1 LEGPLQVNEDT
12 RQPQDLTRTFRD
24 PVPLAPVEC
33 PQLDPVGA
41 TKILQR
47 AQRVFIQV
55 QLARLKLRWQAIRQL
70 DETHQRLAKF
80 RVLLGHIISKGE
92 IVRGAGPSKEDAR
105 VKAVLVSA
113 KGALKFIGL
122 QATGEADEKML
133 DGDGLATDALDDV
146 CPAVPSLQP
155 EFPLAARKSEEEAR
169 QLIDND
175 GKSPRPRLDQNSDL
189 RNSGVRHPEALR
201 DERLGFIRR
210 HWGERFAIYLRLLH
224 GELPV
229 LQACLGNHLLL
240 FVGTS
245 RLRHI
250 RLACAFNCSERA
262 SRSIKPRR
270 FALARRRDDRAPH
283 A

>member
-1 LEGPLQVNEDT
+1 
-12 RQPQDLTRTFRD
+12 
-24 PVPLAPVEC
+24 
-33 PQLDPVGA
+33 
-41 TKILQR
+41 
-47 AQRVFIQV
+47 
-55 QLARLKLRWQAIRQL
+55 
-70 DETHQRLAKF
+70 
-80 RVLLGHIISKGE
+80 
-92 IVRGAGPSKEDAR
+92 
-105 VKAVLVSA
+105 
-113 KGALKFIGL
+113 
-122 QATGEADEKML
+122 ML
-133 DGDGLATDALDDV
+133 DGDWLATDALDDV
-146 CPAVPSLQP
+146 CPAIPSLQP
-155 EFPLAARKSEEEAR
+155 EFPLAARKSEEESR

-189 RNSGVRHPEALR
+189 RDSGVRHPEALR

-210 HWGERFAIYLRLLH
+210 HWGERFAIYSRLLH

-270 FALARRRDDRAPH
+270 FALARCRDDRAPH